1 MKSVSLVVMSVFLAV
16 ICVSPRE
23 ARASCVA
30 AVIVDGVVLIG
41 SGASDWT
48 LPRADGR
55 VSAVAPACN
64 DGGPRQPDGKTTVMR
79 FAGIPA
85 DVAVRSVDGRDV
97 YIADGSL
104 TALATH
110 PLHRSSGRAA
120 RRRCARKSRREGT
133 AGSAGFDLI
142 ELIAGGRSHFY
153 RVDARTVL
161 ANRPAYQPIR
171 RGQRLS
177 IAATRCG
184 TRLIAD
190 RIVFTGPTI
199 VPKRYSG
206 QTDSAPGSGLPW
218 GVVLL
223 IGLLGLALVAWLIER
238 VTRPQR
244 SH

>member
-1 MKSVSLVVMSVFLAV
+1 MKRVSLVVASVFLAV
-16 ICVSPRE
+16 VFGSPRE

-41 SGASDWT
+41 QGPPDGT
-48 LPRADGR
+48 LPRAAGR
-55 VSAVAPACN
+55 MSAVLPACN
-64 DGGPRQPDGKTTVMR
+64 DGGPRQPDGTTTVVR

-85 DVAVRSVDGRDV
+85 DVAVRSVDSRDV
-97 YIADGSL
+97 YLADGSL
-104 TALATH
+104 TALAAH
-110 PLHRSSGRAA
+110 PLHESTRRLT
-120 RRRCARKSRREGT
+120 RRRCARKSTLVGA
-133 AGSAGFDLI
+133 AGRAGFDSI

-171 RGQRLS
+171 GGQRLS

-199 VPKRYSG
+199 LPKRYKG
-206 QTDSAPGSGLPW
+206 QTASAPGSGLPW

-223 IGLLGLALVAWLIER
+223 IGALGLALAVVLVER
-238 VTRPQR
+238 LTRP
-244 SH
+244 